1 MPLETEASRLM
12 ASSSA
17 LDPLPPISELLPD
30 LILKPLW
37 QSPHGDN
44 ARGGMGCSVPFPA
57 SLSGNHTGGSHAHNG
72 FLAGEGSYSAS
83 PYEITSAMTVGPSTS
98 QGTNQLRRSAR
109 TERGSRKPAHS
120 FYPVQDN
127 DSDPDYPSPHS
138 PHASPIVSYSIA
150 PSSHHNSP
158 PSDSIRLVTKGPPK
172 QRPCPYDGCS
182 RSFNYADKLAAH
194 IRTHTGERPFGCEI
208 CGNGFA
214 EKGTLK
220 RHLRTHTGERP
231 YSCELCGKKFTL
243 SFSLKDHMVTHGIGK
258 SRRK

>member
-1 MPLETEASRLM
+1 LPWHINPQHPTLASLPGPHPHHQMPLETEASRLM

-57 SLSGNHTGGSHAHNG
+57 SLSGNHTGGGSHSRHS
-72 FLAGEGSYSAS
+72 FLAGAGSYSAS

-208 CGNGFA
+208 
-214 EKGTLK
+214 
-220 RHLRTHTGERP
+220 
-231 YSCELCGKKFTL
+231 L